1 MTATGHAVIGAVIAA
16 KIGNPALAIPIAIAS
31 HIAADAFPH
40 WDIGTNRKSK
50 THNLFFVESIID
62 VMLSFLSAYLVI
74 QFLAPQTNLFYGFIV
89 VIAAQFFDWI
99 SAPYIFL
106 HWNFPPFPALAKFQ
120 KLFDNR
126 LNKPWGIIGQV
137 GIVLLLVVVAKMV

>member
-16 KIGNPALAIPIAIAS
+16 KIGNPALAIPIALAS

-40 WDIGTNRKSK
+40 WDIGTNRKTKSH
-50 THNLFFVESIID
+50 TAFFIQSIADLVIGF
-62 VMLSFLSAYLVI
+62 VLAYLVI
-74 QFLAPQTNLFYGFIV
+74 QFLAPETSLVYGFIV

-99 SAPYIFL
+99 SAPYVFL
-106 HWNFPPFPALAKFQ
+106 RMRGPFFYKLASIQ
-120 KLFDNR
+120 KHFDNR

-137 GIVLLLVVVAKMV
+137 GVIVLLVVIAKVL